1 MNKKD
6 YGNSGVG
13 GFSSMSASLPNS
25 EVRNFLHQNLKWCA
39 YTSSNLLIWGYTCV
53 FGSILLISWEKGYQA
68 PGEILSL
75 EVLKKKFRSDHWT
88 GNISMEALTHSQDF
102 RCTLQVLG
110 IQINDLD
117 VPSDLRCMHLLPS
130 RFFTS
135 APGISNRV
143 CPETHGVKLI
153 IPPILPAF
161 ENDHPHS
168 YVNQTTRG
176 SF

>member
-1 MNKKD
+1 
-6 YGNSGVG
+6 
-13 GFSSMSASLPNS
+13 
-25 EVRNFLHQNLKWCA
+25 
-39 YTSSNLLIWGYTCV
+39 
-53 FGSILLISWEKGYQA
+53 
-68 PGEILSL
+68 
-75 EVLKKKFRSDHWT
+75 
-88 GNISMEALTHSQDF
+88 MEALTHSQDF

-110 IQINDLD
+110 IQISDLD
-117 VPSDLRCMHLLPS
+117 VPSDRRCMHLLPS

-168 YVNQTTRG
+168 HVNQTPEVLSKELSIRICLVSLLLSVSTAPAVLVYLHSRTML
-176 SF
+176 

>member
-1 MNKKD
+1 
-6 YGNSGVG
+6 
-13 GFSSMSASLPNS
+13 
-25 EVRNFLHQNLKWCA
+25 
-39 YTSSNLLIWGYTCV
+39 
-53 FGSILLISWEKGYQA
+53 
-68 PGEILSL
+68 
-75 EVLKKKFRSDHWT
+75 
-88 GNISMEALTHSQDF
+88 MEALTHSQDF

-168 YVNQTTRG
+168 YVNQTPEVLSKELSISQLAHLSLFRFCIICRLRICLVSLLLSVPTAPAVFVYLHSRTML
-176 SF
+176 